1 MTLAA
6 GTLLGPYEI
15 VGLIGA
21 GGMGEVYRALDPR
34 LSRIVAIK
42 ILPPSFAADPD
53 RLRRFEHEARAI
65 AALNHPN
72 VIVVHDVGVFETTP
86 YLVMEWLDGQTLR
99 DAITTGVSLT
109 RAVDYAI
116 QIAEGLAAAHT
127 HGILHRD
134 LKPENV
140 FITRPGRAK
149 ILDFGLAKATR
160 PASRGAVTETVPAWQ
175 HESAPGT
182 VVGTIG
188 YVSPEHVLGKPID
201 HRSDLFSF
209 GVLLFE
215 MLVRRA
221 PFKRDSAIETL
232 HAIVRDEPPDIR
244 GLDVRVPPALCDIVG
259 RCLAKEPEKRFQSA
273 SDLAFSL
280 RAMSLQAGLAS
291 VRKERA
297 GLSWPVAA
305 AAALALCVAGG
316 LVGWSMN
323 APRHGVPA
331 PPVRTMLGLSP
342 ADEFRRP
349 SRTDVALSP
358 DGRLLVFG
366 AFRGGTRALY
376 LHALDQLENRALAG
390 TEGAQGPFFSPD
402 GEWVAFWTGT
412 RLQKISLES
421 GLTTTICQIDM
432 DIGASGATWA
442 ASNAIVFS
450 QAAEGLWQV
459 PASGGTPTRLTTV
472 DAQRGERSH
481 LLPQVLPGGEH
492 VIFTVRSFGA
502 WDEARI
508 VLQPMAGGT
517 ARTLITGGADA
528 RYIAGHLVFMRAG
541 TLMAVPFDLSELN
554 TSGEAFP
561 VTTNV
566 MQSIG
571 MRAPNENIGAGQ
583 FTISQNGT
591 LVYVTGGIRIP
602 DVRSLVWVDRRG
614 NVEPVAAPHREY
626 VSPRLS
632 SDGRRVAVSARVT
645 GGAGQD
651 IWIYDLARET
661 STRLTL
667 RHDNTYPIWSPDGKR
682 IVFGSDPNGYPNLFR
697 MPADGSGSPER
708 MTTLAAVGS
717 RQDPSAWSPD
727 GTEIAFTERRLGTRT
742 IWILPPG
749 GGAAPRRLLEPSA
762 RYEYRAPDFS
772 PDGRWLAYSSN
783 ESGIFEVFVQRYPDG
798 GERHQISTGGGIEP
812 LWSRNGREL
821 FYRNGPHVMAVDIS
835 TSPAFHAGQVRRL
848 FEGPYFQ
855 IAPSRHYDI
864 SSDGQ
869 RFLMVLPVDSKQEQ
883 TPRSLT
889 VVLNWFADLQ
899 RRAPSS

>member
-15 VGLIGA
+15 VGLVGA
-21 GGMGEVYRALDPR
+21 GGMGEVYRAHDPR
-34 LSRIVAIK
+34 LSRVVAIK

-99 DAITTGVSLT
+99 DAITSGFSIT

-127 HGILHRD
+127 HGILHRN

-182 VVGTIG
+182 VVGTVG
-188 YVSPEHVLGKPID
+188 YVSPEHVLGNPID

-221 PFKRDSAIETL
+221 PFKRDSAIETM
-232 HAIVRDEPPDIR
+232 HAIVRDEPPDMR
-244 GLDVRVPPALCDIVG
+244 ALDARVPQALCDIVG
-259 RCLAKEPEKRFQSA
+259 RCLAKDPDKRFQSA

-280 RAMSLQAGLAS
+280 RAMSLHAGLAS

-305 AAALALCVAGG
+305 AAALGLCVAGA

-323 APRHGVPA
+323 SPRPGVPA
-331 PPVRTMLGLSP
+331 PTVRTMLGLSP
-342 ADEFRRP
+342 AEEFRRP
-349 SRTDVALSP
+349 SRTDVTLSP

-390 TEGAQGPFFSPD
+390 TEGAQGPVFSPD
-402 GEWVAFWTGT
+402 GEWVAFWIGT

-421 GLTTTICQIDM
+421 GLATTICQTGM
-432 DIGASGATWA
+432 DGAASGATWA
-442 ASNAIVFS
+442 ASNTIVFS

-492 VIFTVRSFGA
+492 LIFTVRTFGA
-502 WDEARI
+502 WDEARV
-508 VLQPMAGGT
+508 VLQSIAGGA

-528 RYIAGHLVFMRAG
+528 RYIAGHLVFMKAG
-541 TLMAVPFDLSELN
+541 TLMAVPFDLSKLN

-561 VTTNV
+561 VTTDI

-591 LVYVTGGIRIP
+591 LVKAGQQRCRQVLTLLGATKPLLCTWI
-602 DVRSLVWVDRRG
+602 
-614 NVEPVAAPHREY
+614 
-626 VSPRLS
+626 
-632 SDGRRVAVSARVT
+632 RRVSR
-645 GGAGQD
+645 G
-651 IWIYDLARET
+651 
-661 STRLTL
+661 STR
-667 RHDNTYPIWSPDGKR
+667 G
-682 IVFGSDPNGYPNLFR
+682 
-697 MPADGSGSPER
+697 
-708 MTTLAAVGS
+708 
-717 RQDPSAWSPD
+717 
-727 GTEIAFTERRLGTRT
+727 
-742 IWILPPG
+742 
-749 GGAAPRRLLEPSA
+749 
-762 RYEYRAPDFS
+762 
-772 PDGRWLAYSSN
+772 
-783 ESGIFEVFVQRYPDG
+783 
-798 GERHQISTGGGIEP
+798 
-812 LWSRNGREL
+812 
-821 FYRNGPHVMAVDIS
+821 
-835 TSPAFHAGQVRRL
+835 
-848 FEGPYFQ
+848 
-855 IAPSRHYDI
+855 
-864 SSDGQ
+864 
-869 RFLMVLPVDSKQEQ
+869 
-883 TPRSLT
+883 
-889 VVLNWFADLQ
+889 
-899 RRAPSS
+899 